1 MGALK
6 MKPTASGA
14 GASLSA
20 RPVSRPVSQ
29 KVFDVLEESVV
40 ILFLSAGPVLGAA
53 IFLAWFVGLVLG
65 LLAVLTR

>member
-1 MGALK
+1 

-14 GASLSA
+14 SASLSA
-20 RPVSRPVSQ
+20 SRVGRSVSQ

-40 ILFLSAGPVLGAA
+40 ILFLSAGSLLGAA